1 MIFSLKKSEWGTRC
15 IFKHLFSLIKKK
27 IERLSRFSGQSGQL
41 IDMLVDAKP
50 KTETSRSS
58 CENDIQRWETSL
70 VDLKTNLCKVHPD
83 KKDKYSDLTSS
94 TKTFESAGEI
104 IPHNEFGDFCNLGKN
119 RFALYRINY
128 TFISI

>member
-1 MIFSLKKSEWGTRC
+1 M
-15 IFKHLFSLIKKK
+15 IKKK

-41 IDMLVDAKP
+41 IDILVGAKP

-58 CENDIQRWETSL
+58 CENDIKRWETSL

-83 KKDKYSDLTSS
+83 QKDKYFDLTSS

-104 IPHNEFGDFCNLGKN
+104 IPDNEFDEFCNLGKY
-119 RFALYRINY
+119 RFVYYVYIFV
-128 TFISI
+128 T